1 MDLSTFQ
8 LVDAINDMDM
18 LRNLSEQ
25 QQQGGGQQYSHLH
38 HQQQQQHQHQQQQ
51 QQQRHQQH
59 QQQRQHTHTNNA
71 YNQLHGDIDML
82 FQSDHTSSSPHMNAY
97 LPPSSAYKANPA
109 TTSVNS
115 HSNQIMSSPHY
126 RTTSQQLQ
134 QNDCFDQE
142 DILTPLISPAMTP
155 SFSYQV
161 QQQKH
166 HPSMNFDNG
175 SNDMDFSPLSSP
187 AILPQ
192 MDRHNR
198 NQHNRTSYQDQLTA
212 SISPNSTMGKRPNED
227 SFENLSANQ
236 IAEQYE
242 QLEQA
247 KQLIT
252 QKLSELQKS
261 QPHHNQ
267 YDDQGYQRSTL
278 SSDSSISSSKDSLSS
293 SLSKTTN
300 GISTMRMSGDHTS
313 IHHHHVLSKPNSPS
327 QSPHMEPATPA
338 SLMNMKISSSS
349 SSKLQFSSSGR
360 TQQQQ
365 YYNGSSS
372 NFNSSAATVPTL
384 SDSNQAFQSPVMN
397 TNPMQDNNMV
407 ISPMMTPTNTT
418 PHHPTPPSPLS
429 LHSRGS
435 KTRSSSSLKEKSTT
449 ASSRLSKKQRREST
463 EAKSSTNIH
472 ASPRALKPLLI
483 SPTLNPGLKPLPS
496 SIVPPRAA
504 VHSVEDAERILA
516 TRSNYQ
522 NLMEGKG
529 AALGI
534 AFSTQIKSGLEVRR
548 TAHKAAEQK
557 RRDSLKEWFDRLR
570 REVEDGYVKRQKTLM
585 SQVIKAQE
593 LEKNSNGK
601 QKSAVTTDEE
611 TDDNPNSSAAAASV
625 DASAMKPL
633 SKVLLLQ
640 YAYEYI
646 ASLKNT
652 LKEKDETIDKL
663 LSNEAGGEANH
674 LKRKE
679 ITKENEESKT
689 TPSNDTDEVTEESD
703 EDEEMTSGI

>member
-1 MDLSTFQ
+1 
-8 LVDAINDMDM
+8 
-18 LRNLSEQ
+18 
-25 QQQGGGQQYSHLH
+25 
-38 HQQQQQHQHQQQQ
+38 
-51 QQQRHQQH
+51 
-59 QQQRQHTHTNNA
+59 
-71 YNQLHGDIDML
+71 
-82 FQSDHTSSSPHMNAY
+82 
-97 LPPSSAYKANPA
+97 
-109 TTSVNS
+109 
-115 HSNQIMSSPHY
+115 
-126 RTTSQQLQ
+126 
-134 QNDCFDQE
+134 
-142 DILTPLISPAMTP
+142 
-155 SFSYQV
+155 
-161 QQQKH
+161 
-166 HPSMNFDNG
+166 
-175 SNDMDFSPLSSP
+175 
-187 AILPQ
+187 
-192 MDRHNR
+192 
-198 NQHNRTSYQDQLTA
+198 
-212 SISPNSTMGKRPNED
+212 
-227 SFENLSANQ
+227 
-236 IAEQYE
+236 
-242 QLEQA
+242 
-247 KQLIT
+247 
-252 QKLSELQKS
+252 
-261 QPHHNQ
+261 
-267 YDDQGYQRSTL
+267 
-278 SSDSSISSSKDSLSS
+278 
-293 SLSKTTN
+293 
-300 GISTMRMSGDHTS
+300 MRMSGDHTS

-327 QSPHMEPATPA
+327 RSPHMEPATPA
-338 SLMNMKISSSS
+338 SLMNMKISSSN

-365 YYNGSSS
+365 YYSGSSS
-372 NFNSSAATVPTL
+372 NFNSPAATVPTL
-384 SDSNQAFQSPVMN
+384 SDSNQVFQSPVMT

-449 ASSRLSKKQRREST
+449 GSSRLSKKQRREST
-463 EAKSSTNIH
+463 ETKSSTNVH

-496 SIVPPRAA
+496 SIIPPRAA

-593 LEKNSNGK
+593 LEKNNNGK
-601 QKSAVTTDEE
+601 QKSTATTDEE
-611 TDDNPNSSAAAASV
+611 TDDNPSGSTAAAAAAASV

-652 LKEKDETIDKL
+652 LKEKDETIDRL
-663 LSNEAGGEANH
+663 LSNEVSGNKVDH

-679 ITKENEESKT
+679 ITEENEESKN
-689 TPSNDTDEVTEESD
+689 TPNNDTDGVTEESD

>member
-18 LRNLSEQ
+18 LRNLSGQPQPEQ
-25 QQQGGGQQYSHLH
+25 YTHSQQSNN
-38 HQQQQQHQHQQQQ
+38 
-51 QQQRHQQH
+51 
-59 QQQRQHTHTNNA
+59 NNA

-82 FQSDHTSSSPHMNAY
+82 FQSDQLSGSPHVNSY
-97 LPPSSAYKANPA
+97 LAYKNNCAS
-109 TTSVNS
+109 TTGVSTQ
-115 HSNQIMSSPHY
+115 SNQIMSSPHY
-126 RTTSQQLQ
+126 RSTPNNQR

-166 HPSMNFDNG
+166 HQTINFNSG
-175 SNDMDFSPLSSP
+175 NDMDFSPLSSP

-192 MDRHNR
+192 IDRHR
-198 NQHNRTSYQDQLTA
+198 NQQSTRTSFQDQLA
-212 SISPNSTMGKRPNED
+212 SAVATDSNSNPTGD
-227 SFENLSANQ
+227 SYKNMSANQ
-236 IAEQYE
+236 ICEQYE
-242 QLEQA
+242 QLEHA
-247 KQLIT
+247 KMLIT

-261 QPHHNQ
+261 QRHHSNQ
-267 YDDQGYQRSTL
+267 FNDDHQGYQRSLL
-278 SSDSSISSSKDSLSS
+278 SSESNSSKDSSS
-293 SLSKTTN
+293 SLSNTN
-300 GISTMRMSGDHTS
+300 GTSMMQQKQMNSDQMS
-313 IHHHHVLSKPNSPS
+313 IHHQNIMSRPSSPNKSP
-327 QSPHMEPATPA
+327 PRMEPATPA
-338 SLMNMKISSSS
+338 SLMNMKMNTNH

-360 TQQQQ
+360 TQQF
-365 YYNGSSS
+365 YSKPISTTSSS
-372 NFNSSAATVPTL
+372 AMNYNVSPSMVPT
-384 SDSNQAFQSPVMN
+384 NKNHIFQSPSM
-397 TNPMQDNNMV
+397 TSTPIHENMI
-407 ISPMMTPTNTT
+407 ISPMMTPSTTSSTSNNTTTPTLTATTHQTIPLSPLALHPRTNT
-418 PHHPTPPSPLS
+418 
-429 LHSRGS
+429 
-435 KTRSSSSLKEKSTT
+435 KVRSSSILKEKS
-449 ASSRLSKKQRREST
+449 SPSRFSKKQRRESSDS
-463 EAKSSTNIH
+463 KSTHGAH

-483 SPTLNPGLKPLPS
+483 SPTLNPGIKPLPS
-496 SIVPPRAA
+496 TIIPARS

-593 LEKNSNGK
+593 LEKNNNNKQRSN
-601 QKSAVTTDEE
+601 TTDEE
-611 TDDNPNSSAAAASV
+611 MEEASAV
-625 DASAMKPL
+625 DSSAMKPL

-646 ASLKNT
+646 SSLKTT
-652 LKEKDETIDKL
+652 LEERDSTIEKL
-663 LSNEAGGEANH
+663 LSDELGSSKSSIGS
-674 LKRKE
+674 LKRRQ
-679 ITKENEESKT
+679 
-689 TPSNDTDEVTEESD
+689 DD
-703 EDEEMTSGI
+703 EDDFDNDMTYDCL